1 MEEWGVLRIY
11 MSNVQGKFPDHAA
24 AAAAA
29 GRNHAQETWDVV
41 VVSIQVLLTAKP
53 WAEHCQGLSLLQFFS
68 TI

>member
-1 MEEWGVLRIY
+1 MEQWGVLRIY
-11 MSNVQGKFPDHAA
+11 MWNVQGKLPDHA

-29 GRNHAQETWDVV
+29 GRNHTQETWDVV

-53 WAEHCQGLSLLQFFS
+53 WAEHWQGLSLLLFFT